1 MKNEKRE
8 EKKKEKKV
16 TLTFL
21 PPSFKFNKIMGKR
34 EKKKK

>member
-8 EKKKEKKV
+8 EKKKKKKKV

-34 EKKKK
+34 EKKK